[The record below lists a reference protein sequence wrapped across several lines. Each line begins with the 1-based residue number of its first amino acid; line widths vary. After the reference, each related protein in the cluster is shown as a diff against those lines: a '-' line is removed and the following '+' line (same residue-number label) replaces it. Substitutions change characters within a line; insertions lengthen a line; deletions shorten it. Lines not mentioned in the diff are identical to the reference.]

1 MSLRQSIE
9 TDFRRR
15 FGTNRF
21 LKQYDLEGMLLI
33 APVITV
39 FILVT
44 VIPVAYGIWLS
55 LHTGRGAAE
64 LTWTGFSNYQGL
76 VESQPFFDSI
86 WVGLYYA
93 VYSVALQVVLGVL
106 IALAL
111 NNFTRFSS
119 IVRAIIFVPYMIPTV
134 AIAVVFK
141 MMLNTD
147 IGIINWL
154 LIQIGLIEQGINF
167 LGLDWAMHTVVWASA
182 WKWSIF
188 VVILVLA
195 RLQSIDQNLYE
206 MAKTNGAST
215 FRQFLDVTYPNIKS
229 VLFLVI
235 LLRSIWMFNKFDMI
249 WLLTQGGPLGDTTT
263 MVILAYRRGFG
274 EFSFGTASA
283 ITTIMFLMLFVFGI
297 YYFRTFRPED
307 EVEVRQ

>member
-15 FGTNRF
+15 VGTSRF
-21 LKQYDLEGMLLI
+21 LRQYDLEGMLLI

-39 FILVT
+39 FVLVT
-44 VIPVAYGIWLS
+44 VIPVGYGIWLS
-55 LHTGRGAAE
+55 FHTGRGAAD
-64 LTWTGFSNYQGL
+64 LAWAGASNYQGL
-76 VESQPFFDSI
+76 VQSGPFFDSI

-93 VYSVALQVVLGVL
+93 VYSVAIQVVLGVL

-111 NNFTRFSS
+111 NSFTRFSS

-154 LIQIGLIEQGINF
+154 LIRIGLIEQGINF

-215 FRQFLDVTYPNIKS
+215 FRQFVDVTYPNIKS

-274 EFSFGTASA
+274 EFNFGTASA